1 MSSWL
6 SHAARVS
13 LCLRV
18 RRAPG
23 GCPVVE
29 MWKGA
34 SAGTTTWATLS
45 AARVSIACAGFR
57 SGIDGAPL
65 VPGASATPGAPRRA
79 VARGRQRRWRVAR
92 QRVAG
97 EAGGGLGGDD
107 GLRALLSPRW
117 TLRPRL
123 PVAPDI
129 ALGN

>member
-1 MSSWL
+1 MSPWL
-6 SHAARVS
+6 SNTAKVS

-18 RRAPG
+18 RRGRDG
-23 GCPVVE
+23 GPVVE

-34 SAGTTTWATLS
+34 SAGTTTRGTLS
-45 AARVSIACAGFR
+45 ATRVSIACAGFR

-97 EAGGGLGGDD
+97 EVGGRLGDDD
-107 GLRALLSPRW
+107 GLRALLSPSW
-117 TLRPRL
+117 TLRHRL
-123 PVAPDI
+123 PVDPDI